1 MFSFILSVDLT
12 NETISC
18 AANFSGVINPD
29 PFAATTTLDPFLSL
43 TMYLDE
49 RAVDKHEIQFK
60 KWLNALV
67 TIPGELDVQQ
77 PADVAKLFN
86 EVQNKDCTLAPTKE
100 VVSSNYL
107 TKYRL
112 ASLRTAAIQLILS
125 PEMQTQLSK
134 LAVHV
139 EKRLIQIRQD
149 RNLHLDVVLQRSIL
163 ELLLKFNP
171 LWLRIGLEAVFGESI
186 PMHNNHD
193 MVALSSFILNRLFR
207 DRYLEQK
214 HPKVYAQSDAYGE
227 HIKKHTLK
235 KMISLLYFLD
245 VAKNKKIIKHNPC
258 LFVKT
263 SEYKE
268 TKDILLRFSSSL
280 LGNIGDVQ
288 RDLKRIGIVLTH
300 KQTYI
305 DEFDYAFRNL
315 AIDLRDGVRLTKV
328 MEIIL
333 MRDDLTCQLRVPA
346 ISRTQRIFNVG
357 LALKALEQADFIL
370 TGNLER
376 TNFPRFIHF

>member
-1 MFSFILSVDLT
+1 
-12 NETISC
+12 
-18 AANFSGVINPD
+18 
-29 PFAATTTLDPFLSL
+29 
-43 TMYLDE
+43 MYLDE

-67 TIPGELDVQQ
+67 TIPGEMDETAIQS
-77 PADVAKLFN
+77 ADVAKLFN

-100 VVSSNYL
+100 TVSSNYL

-112 ASLRTAAIQLILS
+112 ASLRSAAIQLILS
-125 PEMQTQLSK
+125 AEMQQCLGK

-139 EKRLIQIRQD
+139 EKKYIQIRQD

-171 LWLRIGLEAVFGESI
+171 LWLRIGLEVVFGETI
-186 PMHNNHD
+186 PMHHNHD
-193 MVALSSFILNRLFR
+193 MIALSSFILNHLFR
-207 DRYLEQK
+207 DRYLESK
-214 HPKVYAQSDAYGE
+214 HPKVFAQGDVYAE

-235 KMISLLYFLD
+235 KFLSLLYFLD
-245 VAKNKKIIKHNPC
+245 VAKNRKIIKHNPC
-258 LFVKT
+258 LFLKS

-280 LGNIGDVQ
+280 LGNIGDIQ
-288 RDLKRIGIVLTH
+288 RDLRRIGIVLTH
-300 KQTYI
+300 KQTFI

-315 AIDLRDGVRLTKV
+315 AIDLRDGVRLTKI

-333 MRDDLTCQLRVPA
+333 LRDDLTCQLRVPA
-346 ISRTQRIFNVG
+346 ISRTQRVHNVG
-357 LALKALEQADFIL
+357 LALKALEQANFDL
-370 TGNLER
+370 TGRVYLLVFIFFL
-376 TNFPRFIHF
+376 NFNFDC

>member
-1 MFSFILSVDLT
+1 
-12 NETISC
+12 
-18 AANFSGVINPD
+18 
-29 PFAATTTLDPFLSL
+29 
-43 TMYLDE
+43 MYLDE
-49 RAVDKHEIQFK
+49 RSVDKHEIQFK

-67 TIPGELDVQQ
+67 TIPGELDESTNQA
-77 PADVAKLFN
+77 ADVATLFN
-86 EVQNKDCTLAPTKE
+86 EAQRKDCTLAPTKE
-100 VVSSNYL
+100 TVSSNYL

-112 ASLRTAAIQLILS
+112 ASLRSAAIQLALS
-125 PEMQTQLSK
+125 AEMQDCLSK

-139 EKRLIQIRQD
+139 ERKLIQIRQD

-163 ELLLKFNP
+163 ELLLNFNP
-171 LWLRIGLEAVFGESI
+171 LWLRIGLEVVFGETI
-186 PMHNNHD
+186 PMHSNHD

-207 DRYLEQK
+207 DRYLELK
-214 HPKVYAQSDAYGE
+214 HPKVYAHGEAYAE

-235 KMISLLYFLD
+235 KFLSLVYFLD

-258 LFVKT
+258 LFLKS

-268 TKDILLRFSSSL
+268 TKEILLRFSSSL
-280 LGNIGDVQ
+280 LGNIGDIQ
-288 RDLKRIGIVLTH
+288 RDLRRIGIVLTH
-300 KQTYI
+300 KQTFI

-346 ISRTQRIFNVG
+346 ISRTQRIHNVG
-357 LALKALEQADFIL
+357 LALKALGEANFNL
-370 TGNLER
+370 TGKHL
-376 TNFPRFIHF
+376 THFLCYFF

>member
-1 MFSFILSVDLT
+1 MIHFCLYLQFSL
-12 NETISC
+12 
-18 AANFSGVINPD
+18 GVINPD
-29 PFAATTTLDPFLSL
+29 PFAATTTFDPFLSA

-67 TIPGELDVQQ
+67 TIPGEMDETAMQS
-77 PADVAKLFN
+77 ADVAKLFN
-86 EVQNKDCTLAPTKE
+86 EVQNKGCTLAPTKE
-100 VVSSNYL
+100 TVSSNYL

-112 ASLRTAAIQLILS
+112 ASLRSAAIQLILS
-125 PEMQTQLSK
+125 ADMQQCLGK

-139 EKRLIQIRQD
+139 EKKLIQIRQD

-171 LWLRIGLEAVFGESI
+171 LWLRIGLEVVFGETI

-193 MVALSSFILNRLFR
+193 MIALSSFILNHLFR
-207 DRYLEQK
+207 DRYLESK
-214 HPKVYAQSDAYGE
+214 HPKVFAQGDAYAE

-235 KMISLLYFLD
+235 KFLSLLYFLD
-245 VAKNKKIIKHNPC
+245 VAKNRKIIKHNPC
-258 LFVKT
+258 LFLKS

-280 LGNIGDVQ
+280 LGNIGDIQ

-300 KQTYI
+300 KQTFI

-333 MRDDLTCQLRVPA
+333 LRDDLTCQLRVPA
-346 ISRTQRIFNVG
+346 ISRTQRVHNVG
-357 LALKALEQADFIL
+357 LALKALEQANFDL
-370 TGNLER
+370 TGMDFGI
-376 TNFPRFIHF
+376 NFLFFTSVANVVVVL

>member
-1 MFSFILSVDLT
+1 
-12 NETISC
+12 
-18 AANFSGVINPD
+18 
-29 PFAATTTLDPFLSL
+29 
-43 TMYLDE
+43 MYLDE

-67 TIPGELDVQQ
+67 TIPGDLDAVANQQ
-77 PADVAKLFN
+77 FDVAKLFS
-86 EVQNKDCTLAPTKE
+86 EVQKKDCTLAPTKE
-100 VVSSNYL
+100 TVSSNYL
-107 TKYRL
+107 RQKYRL
-112 ASLRTAAIQLILS
+112 ESLRSAAIQLILS
-125 PEMQTQLSK
+125 PEMHESLSK
-134 LAVHV
+134 LTVHV
-139 EKRLIQIRQD
+139 ERKLIQIRQD

-171 LWLRIGLEAVFGESI
+171 LWLRIGLEVVFGESI

-193 MVALSSFILNRLFR
+193 MIALSSFILNRLFR
-207 DRYLEQK
+207 DRYLESK
-214 HPKVYAQSDAYGE
+214 HPKVYAQGDVYAE

-235 KMISLLYFLD
+235 KFLSLLYFLD

-258 LFVKT
+258 LFLKS

-315 AIDLRDGVRLTKV
+315 AVDLRDGVRLTKV
-328 MEIIL
+328 MEIIM

-346 ISRTQRIFNVG
+346 ISRTQRIHNVG
-357 LALKALEQADFIL
+357 LALKALEQA
-370 TGNLER
+370 
-376 TNFPRFIHF
+376 NFDLSGKH